1 MVDTSHD
8 QEATP
13 TTQSRDQIGVTP
25 PDHVGMSE
33 AQQRIVD
40 SLQDA
45 GNVHTHCTTCTL
57 SSSLYHSLNFSSPP
71 SPPSSSHLHRLLCLQ
86 LNQCRG
92 VNTLSRYSRHPLT
105 LSLIHTPS
113 PLLHHSTSTTLSLPF
128 SLLFAFSAL
137 RPPPP
142 GEPSSSCKE
151 ESRGSVSVV
160 TM

>member
-45 GNVHTHCTTCTL
+45 GNVRTHCTTCAPLLFSVSLFKFLLPTL
-57 SSSLYHSLNFSSPP
+57 PSLLLPLAQVVMFAVEPMPWCEHLVQVQP
-71 SPPSSSHLHRLLCLQ
+71 SPPHTLTYPHPITPPSSFNLH
-86 LNQCRG
+86 
-92 VNTLSRYSRHPLT
+92 YSF
-105 LSLIHTPS
+105 S
-113 PLLHHSTSTTLSLPF
+113 PLLPSLCF
-128 SLLFAFSAL
+128 LCLT
-137 RPPPP
+137 PPPP
-142 GEPSSSCKE
+142 P
-151 ESRGSVSVV
+151 R
-160 TM
+160 